1 VFLWGKGKKFLSLQ
15 QLVRQEEEQIKR

>member
-1 VFLWGKGKKFLSLQ
+1 VFLWGKGKKILSLQ